1 MYLVLLMDNVT
12 LTLSIPKKMKKE
24 MNNFKEVNWSEE
36 TRRFLNKKIETLKIT
51 KQVEKAILSSDY
63 NKKAINEVLQ
73 KLIKEGKLNM
83 SSDFSDIYKHSM
95 NTLKEVWDNKSDT
108 KWDNYLKKYPNKK
121 KLY

>member
-1 MYLVLLMDNVT
+1 MDNVT

-24 MNNFKEVNWSEE
+24 MNNFREVNWSEE

-83 SSDFSDIYKHSM
+83 SDDFSDIYEHNM
-95 NTLKEVWDNKSDT
+95 NMLKEVWGNKSDT

>member
-1 MYLVLLMDNVT
+1 MDNVT
-12 LTLSIPKKMKKE
+12 LTLSIPKKMKNE

-36 TRRFLNKKIETLKIT
+36 TRQFLIKKIETLKIT
-51 KQVEKAILSSDY
+51 KQVENAISQNDY

-83 SSDFSDIYKHSM
+83 SNDFSDIYKHNM
-95 NTLKEVWDNKSDT
+95 NTLKELWGNESDEVWRT
-108 KWDNYLKKYPNKK
+108 YLKKHPGKK

>member
-1 MYLVLLMDNVT
+1 MNNAT

-51 KQVEKAILSSDY
+51 KQVEKAISQNEY

-73 KLIKEGKLNM
+73 KLIKEGKLNL
-83 SSDFSDIYKHSM
+83 SNDFSDIYKHNM
-95 NTLKEVWDNKSDT
+95 NSLKELYKDEDDKEWVNIM
-108 KWDNYLKKYPNKK
+108 KKNTYKK
-121 KLY
+121 K